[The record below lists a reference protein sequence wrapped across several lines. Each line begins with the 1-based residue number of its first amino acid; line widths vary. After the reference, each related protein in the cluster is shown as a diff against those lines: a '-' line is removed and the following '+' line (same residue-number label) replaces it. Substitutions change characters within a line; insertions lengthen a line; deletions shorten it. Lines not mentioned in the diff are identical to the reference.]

1 MAKSIYNNGEYNCLN
16 STDAIL
22 EAIEQLA
29 SGSVL
34 DETSDAYALWENG
47 YSSTVT
53 MDDVKKLA
61 FTLTDDDY
69 LFWGDNKL
77 TRAHD
82 VR

>member
-1 MAKSIYNNGEYNCLN
+1 MTKSIYNNGEYSGLN
-16 STDAIL
+16 SSAAIL

-34 DETSDAYALWENG
+34 DDTSDAYMLWENG

-53 MDDVKKLA
+53 MADVQKLA
-61 FTLTDDDY
+61 FTMTDDDE

-77 TRAHD
+77 TRASAA
-82 VR
+82 R

>member
-1 MAKSIYNNGEYNCLN
+1 MTNSIYNNGEYNGLN

-22 EAIEQLA
+22 AAIEQLA

-47 YSSTVT
+47 YSSTIT
-53 MDDVKKLA
+53 MDDVQKLA
-61 FTLTDDDY
+61 FTLTDKDY
-69 LFWGDNKL
+69 LYWGDNKL
-77 TRAHD
+77 TRNSD